1 MADWRAVAKAFA
13 LGDGHIS
20 QKEVETLRQ
29 MFFADGHLSKRE
41 MSFLHEIR
49 DESKTHVKALD
60 ELIAECE
67 NLGG

>member
-13 LGDGHIS
+13 LGDGHVS
-20 QKEVETLRQ
+20 QKEVAVLRQ
-29 MFFADGHLSKRE
+29 MIFEDGHISKRE

-60 ELIAECE
+60 ELIEECE
-67 NLGG
+67 SSE